1 MVPLMSL
8 VLPIFLSAV
17 IVFIASSLIHM
28 LLKYHNTDYR
38 MLPKQDEVM
47 DALRKFEIPPGDYM
61 VPRAGSTEA
70 MRTPEFQD
78 KLKKGPVLVATV
90 LPNGMFQMG
99 ASMVQWFLF
108 CVVVSLF
115 TGYVTGRV
123 LPAGTQYLR
132 VFQIA
137 GTIAFMAYAFG
148 QFPSSIWYRKSWST
162 TFKHTFDGLIFG
174 CLTAGTFGWLWPK

>member
-1 MVPLMSL
+1 
-8 VLPIFLSAV
+8 
-17 IVFIASSLIHM
+17 
-28 LLKYHNTDYR
+28 
-38 MLPKQDEVM
+38 
-47 DALRKFEIPPGDYM
+47 
-61 VPRAGSTEA
+61 
-70 MRTPEFQD
+70 
-78 KLKKGPVLVATV
+78 TV

-162 TFKHTFDGLIFG
+162 TFKHTFDGLLFG